1 MMRVATRRWLFAAS
15 LFALAAAV
23 SCAHSLSAEA
33 IALRVDCNVPD
44 ATVWVDDVLVG
55 KVSDWKGDGKH
66 IRAGFHRIEVRH
78 PNYYSF
84 FQEVELPGGSHV
96 VVNAKLRELIE

>member
-1 MMRVATRRWLFAAS
+1 MTARLRAGLASVALVV
-15 LFALAAAV
+15 LLAA
-23 SCAHSLSAEA
+23 SCAHGIGGNA
-33 IALRVDCNVPD
+33 IGFRVECNVPD
-44 ATVWVDDVLVG
+44 ATIWVDDVLVG
-55 KVSDWKGDGKH
+55 KVSDWKGDGRQIK
-66 IRAGFHRIEVRH
+66 AGFHRIEVRH